1 MTDKAVYFKISDY
14 EAAFTTG
21 SRSANYHCY
30 CLIYDSNM
38 QLINGHPLYD
48 VFYGKW
54 TRCEKVISKWRKAVN
69 KAKLQRLPIPNPFGK
84 PAGAAKQQKEW

>member
-1 MTDKAVYFKISDY
+1 MKDNGVYFKIGSY

-30 CLIYDSNM
+30 CIIYDSQM
-38 QLINGHPLYD
+38 QLINGHPLYG

-54 TRCEKVISKWRKAVN
+54 TRCEKVISKWRMAVN
-69 KAKLQRLPIPNPFGK
+69 KARLQPIPIPNPIQAIYK
-84 PAGAAKQQKEW
+84 